1 MPIEKIKGLRGL
13 GGLSDLT
20 PEERDAFMKAN
31 ANVLDQY
38 HNLNNRDKAA
48 NILYMNQKYINTFG
62 LP

>member
-31 ANVLDQY
+31 ANV
-38 HNLNNRDKAA
+38 
-48 NILYMNQKYINTFG
+48 
-62 LP
+62 